1 MKIFNEWILRFDQ
14 PNWASSPEFGL
25 IDTILETHPH
35 LINLLKEEIIH
46 KESENEFGRKDTPT
60 VEQIVRAAIFKEMKG
75 MEYRELEFAQED
87 SKICGMFI
95 KLDHRKPFSF
105 QVLQKYIS
113 RVSSGSLHK
122 ILVEVNKIAI
132 EEGFEDVSKLRQDS
146 TVVKTNIHYP
156 TNNSLVWDCIRVSHR
171 LLEALKK
178 EVEDLNYTDYLKG
191 AKKTYF
197 NINVTKSADKRL
209 VLFQKQLI
217 VFTKTINQVSNAVKK
232 KATTLTAMLLQMEL
246 EDLLEDMKQIYDIAW
261 RKEIQG
267 EAVPNDEKLFS
278 IFERHTDIIVKG
290 SREVLFGHKVNLA
303 TGRSNLI
310 LDIETLE
317 GNPSDKNRYRPTT
330 ERVINN
336 YGRIP
341 KGVAT
346 DGGYA
351 SLENMQFSKD
361 KGIVNVV
368 FNKIAGSLKNQ
379 VTSANME
386 TRLKKWRSGIE
397 ANISNWKRGFNIR
410 VCTWKGWAHF
420 QAKLLWSALAY
431 NIRVLTALMLEK
443 LGLQTAKQ

>member
-35 LINLLKEEIIH
+35 LINLLKEEIIR

-75 MEYRELEFAQED
+75 LEYRELEFAQED

-95 KLDHRKPFSF
+95 KLGHRKPFSF

-113 RVSSGSLHK
+113 RVRAESLHK

-178 EVEDLNYTDYLKG
+178 ETEDLNYTDYLKG

-232 KATTLTAMLLQMEL
+232 KVTTLTAMLLQMEL
-246 EDLLEDMKQIYDIAW
+246 EDLLEDMEQIYDITW

-267 EAVPNDEKLFS
+267 ESVPNDEKLFS

-317 GNPSDKNRYRPTT
+317 GNPSDKNRYRPTID
-330 ERVINN
+330 RVMNN
-336 YGRIP
+336 YGKTPRDI
-341 KGVAT
+341 AT

-368 FNKIAGSLKNQ
+368 FNKIVGSLKNQ
-379 VTSANME
+379 VTSANIE

-431 NIRVLTALMLEK
+431 NFRILTALMLEK
-443 LGLQTAKQ
+443 LDLQTAKQ

>member
-1 MKIFNEWILRFDQ
+1 MKIFNEWILRFEH

-35 LINLLKEEIIH
+35 IINLLKEEIIR

-95 KLDHRKPFSF
+95 KLDQRNPFSF

-113 RVSSGSLHK
+113 RISAESLHK

-171 LLEALKK
+171 LLEALKT
-178 EVEDLNYTDYLKG
+178 EVESLDYTNYLKG

-197 NINVTKSADKRL
+197 NINITKSADKRL
-209 VLFQKQLI
+209 VLFQKQLA

-232 KATTLTAMLLQMEL
+232 KAVTLTGMLLQMEL
-246 EDLLEDMKQIYDIAW
+246 EDMLGDMEQIYDIAY

-278 IFERHTDIIVKG
+278 IFERHTDIIMKG
-290 SREVLFGHKVNLA
+290 GREALFGHKVNLA
-303 TGRSNLI
+303 TGQSNLI
-310 LDIETLE
+310 LDIKPLE
-317 GNPSDKNRYRPTT
+317 GNPSDKNQYQPTLD
-330 ERVINN
+330 RVMQN
-336 YGRIP
+336 YGRLPRDI
-341 KGVAT
+341 VT

-351 SLENMQFSKD
+351 SLDNLKYSQG
-361 KGIVNVV
+361 KGIVNIV
-368 FNKIAGSLKNQ
+368 FNKIVGSLQN
-379 VTSANME
+379 VTSSKNLE

-410 VCTWKGWAHF
+410 ICTWKGWSHF
-420 QAKLLWSALAY
+420 QSKLLWSALAY
-431 NIRVLTALMLEK
+431 NFRILTALMLEK
-443 LGLQTAKQ
+443 IELQRIRF

>member
-1 MKIFNEWILRFDQ
+1 MKIFNEWTLRFEQ

-25 IDTILETHPH
+25 IDAIFETHPH
-35 LINLLKEEIIH
+35 LINLLKEEIIRSEG
-46 KESENEFGRKDTPT
+46 ESEFGRKDTPT
-60 VEQIVRAAIFKEMKG
+60 VEQIVRAAIFKEMRG

-87 SKICGMFI
+87 SKICRMFI
-95 KLDHRKPFSF
+95 KLDNRHPFSF
-105 QVLQKYIS
+105 QMFQKYIS
-113 RVSSGSLHK
+113 RIRAESLHK

-146 TVVKTNIHYP
+146 TVVKTNINYP

-197 NINVTKSADKRL
+197 KVNVTKSADKRL

-232 KATTLTAMLLQMEL
+232 KVTTFTAMLLQMEL
-246 EDLLEDMKQIYDIAW
+246 EDLLEDMGQIYDIAW

-267 EAVPNDEKLFS
+267 EAVPSDEKLFS

-303 TGRSNLI
+303 TGHSNLI

-317 GNPSDKNRYRPTT
+317 GNPSDKNRYRPTI
-330 ERVINN
+330 ERVIKN
-336 YGRIP
+336 YGSIP
-341 KGVAT
+341 RDSAT

-351 SLENMQFSKD
+351 SLDNMQFSKE

-368 FNKIAGSLKNQ
+368 FNKIVGSLKNT

-431 NIRVLTALMLEK
+431 NFRILTVLMLEK
-443 LGLQTAKQ
+443 LKLQTVKQ

>member
-1 MKIFNEWILRFDQ
+1 MKIFNEWILRFEQ
-14 PNWASSPEFGL
+14 PNWASSPELGL

-35 LINLLKEEIIH
+35 IINLLKEEIIR

-87 SKICGMFI
+87 SKICGVFI
-95 KLDHRKPFSF
+95 KLDQRNPFSF

-113 RVSSGSLHK
+113 RIRAESLHK

-178 EVEDLNYTDYLKG
+178 EMEGLDYTNYLKG

-197 NINVTKSADKRL
+197 NINITKSEDKRL
-209 VLFQKQLI
+209 VLFQKQLA

-232 KATTLTAMLLQMEL
+232 KVVTLTGMLLQMEL
-246 EDLLEDMKQIYDIAW
+246 EDMLEDMKQIYDIAY

-278 IFERHTDIIVKG
+278 IFERHTDIIMKG
-290 SREVLFGHKVNLA
+290 SREALFGHKVNLA
-303 TGRSNLI
+303 TGQSNLI
-310 LDIETLE
+310 LDIKTIE
-317 GNPSDKNRYRPTT
+317 GNPSDKNQYQPTLD
-330 ERVINN
+330 RVMEN

-341 KGVAT
+341 RDIVT

-351 SLENMQFSKD
+351 SLDNLKYSQG
-361 KGIVNVV
+361 KGIVNIV
-368 FNKIAGSLKNQ
+368 FNKIVGSLQN
-379 VTSANME
+379 VTSSKNLE

-410 VCTWKGWAHF
+410 VCTWKGWPHF
-420 QAKLLWSALAY
+420 QSKLLWSALAH
-431 NIRVLTALMLEK
+431 NFRILTTLMLEK
-443 LGLQTAKQ
+443 IELQRIIF

>member
-1 MKIFNEWILRFDQ
+1 
-14 PNWASSPEFGL
+14 
-25 IDTILETHPH
+25 
-35 LINLLKEEIIH
+35 
-46 KESENEFGRKDTPT
+46 
-60 VEQIVRAAIFKEMKG
+60 
-75 MEYRELEFAQED
+75 
-87 SKICGMFI
+87 
-95 KLDHRKPFSF
+95 
-105 QVLQKYIS
+105 
-113 RVSSGSLHK
+113 
-122 ILVEVNKIAI
+122 
-132 EEGFEDVSKLRQDS
+132 
-146 TVVKTNIHYP
+146 
-156 TNNSLVWDCIRVSHR
+156 
-171 LLEALKK
+171 LEALKK

-197 NINVTKSADKRL
+197 KVNVTKSADKRL

-232 KATTLTAMLLQMEL
+232 KVTTFTAMLLQMEL
-246 EDLLEDMKQIYDIAW
+246 EDLLEDMGQIYDIAW

-267 EAVPNDEKLFS
+267 EAVPSDEKLFS

-303 TGRSNLI
+303 TGHSNLI

-317 GNPSDKNRYRPTT
+317 GNPSDKNRYRPTI
-330 ERVINN
+330 ERVIKN
-336 YGRIP
+336 YGSIP
-341 KGVAT
+341 RDSAT

-351 SLENMQFSKD
+351 SLDNMQFSKE

-368 FNKIAGSLKNQ
+368 FNKIVGSLKNT

-431 NIRVLTALMLEK
+431 NFRILTVLMLEK
-443 LGLQTAKQ
+443 LKLQTVKQ

>member
-1 MKIFNEWILRFDQ
+1 MKIFNEWILRFEQ

-35 LINLLKEEIIH
+35 IINLLKEEIIR

-60 VEQIVRAAIFKEMKG
+60 VEQIVRSAIFKEMKG

-95 KLDHRKPFSF
+95 KLDQRHPFSF

-113 RVSSGSLHK
+113 RIRAESLHK

-178 EVEDLNYTDYLKG
+178 EVEGLDYTNYLKG

-209 VLFQKQLI
+209 VLFQKQLA
-217 VFTKTINQVSNAVKK
+217 VFTKTINQVSNAIKK
-232 KATTLTAMLLQMEL
+232 KAVTLTGMLLQMEL
-246 EDLLEDMKQIYDIAW
+246 EDLLVDMEQIYDIAY

-267 EAVPNDEKLFS
+267 EAVHNDEKLFS
-278 IFERHTDIIVKG
+278 IFERHTDIIMKG
-290 SREVLFGHKVNLA
+290 SREALFGHKVNLA
-303 TGRSNLI
+303 TGQSNLI
-310 LDIETLE
+310 LDITTLE
-317 GNPSDKNRYRPTT
+317 GNPSDKNQYRPTID
-330 ERVINN
+330 RVIKN
-336 YGRIP
+336 YDKVPRDI
-341 KGVAT
+341 AT

-351 SLENMQFSKD
+351 SLDNLKYSQG
-361 KGIVNVV
+361 KGIVNIVS
-368 FNKIAGSLKNQ
+368 NKIVGSLQN
-379 VTSANME
+379 VTSSKNLE

-410 VCTWKGWAHF
+410 VCTWKGWLHF

-431 NIRVLTALMLEK
+431 NFRILTVLMLK
-443 LGLQTAKQ
+443 KMDLKKVTQ